1 MSTETRTDEPSSGA
15 ERSAPDAF
23 QSVPERNTADVILRT
38 AQQHHV
44 QLSTMADMKANIL
57 LTVSSIVLTLS
68 VSRLNDPDLRLAMAV
83 LAGFTLFALFLA
95 VLAVLPKYR
104 PIRMKDPDGPLPPGF
119 NLLFFGHFAELSR
132 ERFEREIASHMQ
144 GQGNIYRTMAR
155 DLYGLGYYLSRFKY
169 RYLRLSYLFF
179 LSGFVLSSLIQ
190 GVQLLRH

>member
-1 MSTETRTDEPSSGA
+1 MNTDPSA
-15 ERSAPDAF
+15 DALQSAPERNATDAF
-23 QSVPERNTADVILRT
+23 HSVLERNTADVILRT

-57 LTVSSIVLTLS
+57 LTVSSIVLTLAVARMS
-68 VSRLNDPDLRLAMAV
+68 DPDLRIAMAV
-83 LAGFTLFALFLA
+83 LAGFTLFSLFLA

-104 PIRMKDPDGPLPPGF
+104 PIRMKDPEGPLPPGF

-132 ERFEREIASHMQ
+132 ERFEREIATHMQ

-155 DLYGLGYYLSRFKY
+155 DLYGLGFYLSRFKY

-190 GVQLLRH
+190 GFLLLRS